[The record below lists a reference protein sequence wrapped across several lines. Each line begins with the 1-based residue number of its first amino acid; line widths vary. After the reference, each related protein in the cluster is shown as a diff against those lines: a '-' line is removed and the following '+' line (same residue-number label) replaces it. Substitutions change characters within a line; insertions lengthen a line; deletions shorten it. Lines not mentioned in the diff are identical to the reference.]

1 MKNKK
6 KLPCVECPVLAVCIP
21 KYKNR
26 VRLKCDIIWKYVV
39 EDTGPTKRMTAA
51 TWYKSPRR
59 FKRTGRLEQ
68 VKEQYPSV
76 RDITD
81 GRDVL

>member
-21 KYKNR
+21 KHKSAT
-26 VRLKCDIIWKYVV
+26 RLKCDIIWKYVV
-39 EDTGPTKRMTAA
+39 ENTGPAKRMTIVS
-51 TWYKSPRR
+51 WCKSPRR
-59 FKRTGRLEQ
+59 FERARRLEQ
-68 VKEQYPSV
+68 LKEQYPNIE
-76 RDITD
+76 DLTD

>member
-6 KLPCVECPVLAVCIP
+6 ELPCIKCPVLAVCIP

-26 VRLKCDIIWKYVV
+26 ARLKCDIIWKYVI
-39 EDTGPTKRMTAA
+39 EDTGPMKRMTSVD
-51 TWYKSPRR
+51 WYKSPRR
-59 FKRTGRLEQ
+59 FERARRIEQ
-68 VKEQYPSV
+68 VKEQYPTV
-76 RDITD
+76 KDITD

>member
-6 KLPCVECPVLAVCIP
+6 ELPCIKCPVLAVCIP

-26 VRLKCDIIWKYVV
+26 VRLKCDIIWKYVS
-39 EDTGPTKRMTAA
+39 EDTRPIGKMNITQ
-51 TWYKSPRR
+51 WFESSRR
-59 FKRTGRLEQ
+59 AERLRRVKQ
-68 VKEQYPSV
+68 VMEQYPTI